1 MPSPSCTLYTLFIT
15 SIASLLLGIAT
26 LIATIVFK
34 YVGFVDSDVGLGICT
49 QVYLADKYRLLSLQ
63 LQTAFVG
70 ICLGILINAIVL
82 ALIVVTLK
90 NLKSAS
96 LNP

>member
-1 MPSPSCTLYTLFIT
+1 MASPSCTVYTLFIT
-15 SIASLLLGIAT
+15 SIASLLLAIGT
-26 LIATIVFK
+26 LIASIVFK

-49 QVYLADKYRLLSLQ
+49 QVYLADKYRLLSLH
-63 LQTAFVG
+63 LQTAFIG
-70 ICLGILINAIVL
+70 ICLGLLMNAIVL
-82 ALIVVTLK
+82 GLLVVTLK